1 MSSSEI
7 VQYKADNGQDI
18 TVTEQDV
25 RDLMAANGN
34 AMDNVTS
41 QEVKMFLRL
50 CQSQRLNP
58 FTRDAY
64 IVKYGNQPATVIAG
78 KDAFVKRATR
88 NKKYRGHEAG
98 ITVMRLV
105 KRNQNSGVE
114 RRIDRR
120 EGSMLLEGE
129 TLIGGWCKVYLDGY
143 ACPIFDEVALS
154 EYSAPDKYGKNGWS
168 RMPATMI
175 RKVALCHALREA
187 FPEDLG
193 GLYGA
198 EEMDQANSE
207 PRPTPQQPQEDQEL
221 EVIVEDVVVEEPA
234 PQQPQED
241 PRKALWAQTA
251 TLKAR
256 VLELGANEEGIKEWM
271 KSSIKNE
278 DGSPKETPYYTTQDI
293 QALCEYLTNQ
303 VRDLEYLESQR
314 HQAQQDEY
322 QSDAE
327 QYDEATETNQY
338 YAQSEMDLAD
348 HDIPF

>member
-1 MSSSEI
+1 MASEI

-88 NKKYRGHEAG
+88 NKRYRGHEAG
-98 ITVMRLV
+98 ITVVR
-105 KRNQNSGVE
+105 KFKKDGGVQTVIE
-114 RRIDRR
+114 RR
-120 EGSMLLEGE
+120 EGSMVLPGE
-129 TLIGGWCKVYLDGY
+129 ELVGGWAKVYLEGY
-143 ACPIFDEVALS
+143 ECPIYEEVALS
-154 EYSAPDKYGKNGWS
+154 EYYAPDKYGKNGWAK
-168 RMPATMI
+168 MPATMI

-198 EEMDQANSE
+198 EEMDQAAPQSYE
-207 PRPTPQQPQEDQEL
+207 PPVVESVETVRQAPAAETVQAPPAPPAPIDAYKLALIRARDERGVPVADAMAKVREIISKPPEAYDEADIAAAVTIVDGLGQPEPGYE
-221 EVIVEDVVVEEPA
+221 VVEEQLP
-234 PQQPQED
+234 
-241 PRKALWAQTA
+241 L
-251 TLKAR
+251 
-256 VLELGANEEGIKEWM
+256 
-271 KSSIKNE
+271 
-278 DGSPKETPYYTTQDI
+278 
-293 QALCEYLTNQ
+293 
-303 VRDLEYLESQR
+303 
-314 HQAQQDEY
+314 
-322 QSDAE
+322 SD
-327 QYDEATETNQY
+327 D
-338 YAQSEMDLAD
+338 
-348 HDIPF
+348 DIPF

>member
-98 ITVMRLV
+98 ITVIRVV
-105 KRNQNSGVE
+105 KRNQNSGAE
-114 RRIDRR
+114 RVIDRR

-207 PRPTPQQPQEDQEL
+207 QCPAPQQPQEDEEL
-221 EVIVEDVVVEEPA
+221 EVIVEDVAVEEPA

-241 PRKALWAQTA
+241 PRKALWNEVAQ
-251 TLKAR
+251 LKAKA
-256 VLELGANEEGIKEWM
+256 LELGTKEEGITSWM
-271 KSSIKNE
+271 KTCIVGTDGTPKAPNTYTVE
-278 DGSPKETPYYTTQDI
+278 DVARLRDFLALNI
-293 QALCEYLTNQ
+293 QNHEQ
-303 VRDLEYLESQR
+303 LE
-314 HQAQQDEY
+314 QQKP
-322 QSDAE
+322 
-327 QYDEATETNQY
+327 N
-338 YAQSEMDLAD
+338 LAD
-348 HDIPF
+348 QDIPF

>member
-41 QEVKMFLRL
+41 QEVKTFLRL

-58 FTRDAY
+58 FIRDAY

-98 ITVMRLV
+98 ITVIGTDKKMH
-105 KRNQNSGVE
+105 
-114 RRIDRR
+114 RR
-120 EGSMLLEGE
+120 EGSMLLTGE
-129 TLIGGWCKVYLDGY
+129 TLVGGWAKVYLDGY
-143 ACPIFDEVALS
+143 ECPIFEEVALS
-154 EYSAPDKYGKNGWS
+154 EYYAPDKYGKNGWS
-168 RMPATMI
+168 KMPATMI

-198 EEMDQANSE
+198 EEMDQARREE
-207 PRPTPQQPQEDQEL
+207 PQPSQQQEEEL
-221 EVIVEDVVVEEPA
+221 EVIVEDVPEEPQ
-234 PQQPQED
+234 PSQQQEED
-241 PRKALWAQTA
+241 PRKPLWAEVA
-251 TLKAR
+251 ELKAQA
-256 VLELGANEEGIKEWM
+256 LALGTKEEGITSWL
-271 KSSIKNE
+271 SANIKNP
-278 DGSPKETPYYTTQDI
+278 DGSPKQTKFFSAEEIIKLRDFL
-293 QALCEYLTNQ
+293 ALNIANHEQLA
-303 VRDLEYLESQR
+303 
-314 HQAQQDEY
+314 AQEPKYVEEADY
-322 QSDAE
+322 VE
-327 QYDEATETNQY
+327 Q
-338 YAQSEMDLAD
+338 DLAD